1 MKRPRQTPRFFA
13 RKTICCTVRISGGG
27 ERTHPAFLL
36 PDGLEQSK
44 EFRFGVHQPLPVCR
58 NCCKYMH

>member
-13 RKTICCTVRISGGG
+13 RKTSAAVRSSGGG

-44 EFRFGVHQPLPVCR
+44 EFRFGVHQPLPACR
-58 NCCKYMH
+58 N